1 MRRWAKKYDTK
12 KELPQFVH
20 LINLKNFLES
30 AKHIASIIFLLFLK
44 QYFIIKKKKKRQKK
58 N

>member
-20 LINLKNFLES
+20 LINLTNFLES
-30 AKHIASIIFLLFLK
+30 AKHIASN
-44 QYFIIKKKKKRQKK
+44 YFHNFKTNIL
-58 N
+58 

>member
-20 LINLKNFLES
+20 LINLKNFLEN
-30 AKHIASIIFLLFLK
+30 AKHIESIIFLLFFMSL
-44 QYFIIKKKKKRQKK
+44 FISKKIFH